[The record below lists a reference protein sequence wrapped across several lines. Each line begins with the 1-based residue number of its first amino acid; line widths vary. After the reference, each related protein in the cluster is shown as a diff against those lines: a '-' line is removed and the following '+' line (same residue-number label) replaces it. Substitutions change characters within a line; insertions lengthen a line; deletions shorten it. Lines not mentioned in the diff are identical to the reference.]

1 MKQKVNFQAL
11 SITLESYLNL
21 KTKSQ
26 AKVEKQKKQFTPSN
40 LICCLVSPFTIL
52 SCFPFSYNIS
62 NQSYY
67 LPKIKKILN
76 TIFTLYIYI
85 FSYTFTKQSMK
96 SLLKRVHTYIF
107 VRVRR
112 IFIIVF
118 AGIYRSCL
126 CWLSKIYVE
135 NFLRDVIISIN

>member
-11 SITLESYLNL
+11 SITLKSYLNL

-40 LICCLVSPFTIL
+40 LICCLVSLFTIL

-85 FSYTFTKQSMK
+85 
-96 SLLKRVHTYIF
+96 YIF
-107 VRVRR
+107 VYFYQTKHE
-112 IFIIVF
+112 IF
-118 AGIYRSCL
+118 
-126 CWLSKIYVE
+126 VE
-135 NFLRDVIISIN
+135 ACAYIHFRTC